1 MVQLLMYMA
10 ENFDLYMNLRLADVA
25 LGRRKPRGNLPKNMG
40 RLSTESVTIVDGNI
54 FSVKS
59 SSIPGK
65 M

>member
-1 MVQLLMYMA
+1 MYMA
-10 ENFDLYMNLRLADVA
+10 ENFDLYMSTRLADVA
-25 LGRRKPRGNLPKNMG
+25 LGRKKPRGNLPKNMG
-40 RLSTESVTIVDGNI
+40 WLSAESVTAVDGNK

>member
-1 MVQLLMYMA
+1 MYMA
-10 ENFDLYMNLRLADVA
+10 ENFDLYMSLRLADVA

-40 RLSTESVTIVDGNI
+40 RLSTESVTIVDGNKL
-54 FSVKS
+54 SVKS